1 MKVALIVGHKSRSPG
16 AGNSDTARPVSEYE
30 FNARL
35 ALDIWKHFYYSD
47 DHPVEVELV
56 YRRTYSLLPGD
67 VNAID
72 PDFAVAMH
80 ANASAEHNATG
91 TEVLY
96 YHRSDE
102 GAKVAAVLQDE
113 FLKTLDLRDRGIK
126 PVDSEGRGGS
136 LLKQVACPIVI
147 CEPFFID
154 NDSDLKIATGADLAG
169 SYIDA
174 IERVAQL

>member
-16 AGNSDTARPVSEYE
+16 AGNSAHPVSEYG

-35 ALDIWKHFYYSD
+35 AVDIWEHFYYGSSSIA
-47 DHPVEVELV
+47 PAVEII
-56 YRRTYSLLPGD
+56 YRRTYASLPGD
-67 VNAID
+67 VNATY

-80 ANASAEHNATG
+80 ANASTEHNATG

-96 YHRSDE
+96 YHRSHK
-102 GAKVAAVLQDE
+102 GAKVAAVFQDE
-113 FLKTLDLRDRGIK
+113 FLKTLELPDRGIK

-154 NDSDLKIATGADLAG
+154 NDSDLAIAADADLSGA
-169 SYIDA
+169 YINA
-174 IERVAQL
+174 ISNASEL

>member
-16 AGNSDTARPVSEYE
+16 AGNSARPVSEYG

-35 ALDIWKHFYYSD
+35 AVDIWEHFYYGLT
-47 DHPVEVELV
+47 PLTVEII
-56 YRRTYSLLPGD
+56 YRRTYASLPGD
-67 VNAID
+67 VNATK

-80 ANASAEHNATG
+80 ANASVGHNATG

-96 YHRSDE
+96 YHRSDA
-102 GAKVAAVLQDE
+102 GAKVAAVFQDE
-113 FLKTLDLRDRGIK
+113 FLKALGLRDRGIK

-154 NDSDLKIATGADLAG
+154 NDSDLAIAADADLSGA
-169 SYIDA
+169 YINA
-174 IERVAQL
+174 ISNASEL